1 MVIIAGL
8 GNPGDKYKNS
18 RHNIGW
24 LALDFYLGDVK
35 WIENKRFKA
44 LTYQDGEYLFV
55 KPLTYMNLS
64 GESLRAILS
73 YYKLLPKSFGLINK
87 KDADLS
93 SVLKV
98 IHDDIDLDFGRL
110 KEVKDSGSAGHNG
123 LKSIIKELKTQN
135 FSRLKIG
142 IKNETLKNPIP
153 TEKFV
158 LQNFNEEERLKLK
171 EIFSQINL
179 EIL

>member
-8 GNPGDKYKNS
+8 GNPGDKYKNT

-24 LALDFYLGDVK
+24 LALDFYLGEVK
-35 WIENKRFKA
+35 WTENKRFKA
-44 LTYQDGEYLFV
+44 LTYQDDEYLFI

-64 GESLRAILS
+64 GESLRAALS

-93 SVLKV
+93 EVLKV
-98 IHDDIDLDFGRL
+98 VHDDVDLDFGRI
-110 KEVKDSGSAGHNG
+110 KEAKDSGSAGHNG
-123 LKSIIKELKTQN
+123 LKSIIKELKTQK
-135 FSRLKIG
+135 FSRLKLG
-142 IKNETLKNPIP
+142 VKNELLKNPIP

-158 LQNFNEEERLKLK
+158 LQNFNEEEKLKLK
-171 EIFSQINL
+171 VIFSQINFKS
-179 EIL
+179 